1 MAPVMAPDMAPDMA
15 ADMAPDMAADLALAV
30 PIPVVPI
37 PDFPD
42 DFTCLTAF
50 ETADE
55 RELKMWDRAMFNSG
69 KHINFFLLADKTPP
83 NEALCPVQ
91 VRVPK
96 YYNSMTDQDER
107 VGRLW
112 LEHREA
118 TLSGN
123 TVAFPIPTIDE
134 RRSEYSDFIFTN
146 IAVHASP
153 GTYRF
158 YFQLMVR
165 DRTAPGGWT
174 MRARMRSTEFE
185 VDRYISYDYV
195 LAQDAW
201 NIYAKRFA
209 RNTVNIDPT
218 IGR

>member
-1 MAPVMAPDMAPDMA
+1 MAADMA
-15 ADMAPDMAADLALAV
+15 ADMAPDLAPAV

-50 ETADE
+50 GRADE
-55 RELKMWDRAMFNSG
+55 KELKIRDRAMCHSG
-69 KHINFFLLADKTPP
+69 RYIYFVLLADRTPS
-83 NEALCPVQ
+83 NVALCPVQ

-96 YYNSMTDQDER
+96 HYNLMTNQDER

-123 TVAFPIPTIDE
+123 TVAFPIPSIDE
-134 RRSEYSDFIFTN
+134 RRSEYSEFIFTN
-146 IAVHASP
+146 ITIQASP

-158 YFQLMVR
+158 YFQLMVK
-165 DRTAPGGWT
+165 DRTAPGGWS
-174 MRARMRSTEFE
+174 MRARMRSPEFE
-185 VDRYISYDYV
+185 VGRYISYGKCPS
-195 LAQDAW
+195 AW
-201 NIYAKRFA
+201 N
-209 RNTVNIDPT
+209 
-218 IGR
+218 